1 MRIVIENEQ
10 LKAGIESFGVEL
22 QSLVKKDTKQEYI
35 WEADPAFWGKTSP
48 ILFPFIGKQE
58 DFKYQYQGNTYA
70 MTKHG
75 FARDMEFEVVTQ
87 EADRV
92 VFAIESTPETMEN
105 YPFPFLLE
113 VEYRLEGC
121 SLVEEWRVHN
131 RGEET
136 MYFAMGGHPAFGT
149 PLLKNGVRQGK
160 RTDCSVKLYGVD
172 GKTVLDSTR
181 IDIVAGLT
189 NGETF
194 PVDVKD
200 GVFPIVD
207 HIFDND
213 ALVFAKQGV
222 TAASLLDE
230 TGREYVRLEAPSCP
244 VWGVWSMPTSDCSY
258 VCFEPWWGICGEI
271 GGEPELKEHAYIN
284 HAESGKIWQDGFRI
298 VVEPTE

>member
-1 MRIVIENEQ
+1 MRMTIENDQ
-10 LKAGIESFGVEL
+10 LKAEIESFGVEL
-22 QSLVKKDTKQEYI
+22 QSLIKKETEQEYI
-35 WEADPAFWGKTSP
+35 WEADPAFWNKTSP

-58 DFKYQYQGNTYA
+58 DFSYRYHGKTYA

-75 FARDMEFEVVTQ
+75 FARDIDFVVTVQ
-87 EADRV
+87 EKDRII
-92 VFAIESTPETMEN
+92 FAMESTPETLEN

-113 VEYRLEGC
+113 VEYQLEGNA
-121 SLVEEWRVHN
+121 LFEKWRVHN

-136 MYFAMGGHPAFGT
+136 MYFAMGGHPAFGC
-149 PLLKNGVRQGK
+149 PLLINGSRDGK
-160 RTDCSVKLYGVD
+160 RTDCFVKLYGVE

-181 IDIVAGLT
+181 IDITAGLI

-194 PVDVKD
+194 PVEVKD

-222 TAASLLDE
+222 TAGALLDKN
-230 TGREYVRLEAPSCP
+230 GKEYVRLEAASCP
-244 VWGVWSMPTSDCSY
+244 VWGIWSMPSSEISY

-271 GGEPELKEHAYIN
+271 GADKELERLPYIN
-284 HAESGKIWQDGFRI
+284 HAKAGEVWQDGFKII
-298 VVEPTE
+298 VE